1 MEDQQQEVPMQ
12 ELTMRLSI
20 RARGLELSDELRD
33 HVTRR
38 LSFALARV
46 SPLLRRVDVT
56 LEDVNGPKGGIDK
69 VCRVRA
75 RGPGLR
81 EIVVEERHSDVMAAV
96 DVAASRAGRAVL
108 RASSV
113 RRLTWRRLAAV

>member
-1 MEDQQQEVPMQ
+1 V

-20 RARGLELSDELRD
+20 RARGLELSEELRD
-33 HVTRR
+33 HVMRR
-38 LSFALARV
+38 IFFALSRV
-46 SPLLRRVDVT
+46 SPVLRRVDVT

-81 EIVVEERHSDVMAAV
+81 EIVIEERASDVTVAV
-96 DVAASRAGRAVL
+96 DLASSRVGRTVL
-108 RASSV
+108 RAVEV
-113 RRLTWRRLAAV
+113 RRLTSRRLVPA